1 MSSPMTMNEGAHWVA
16 GGGRARGRGD
26 IAGGAS
32 FIGDGEGEGIGDGGS
47 ASEERV
53 AKVGRLA

>member
-32 FIGDGEGEGIGDGGS
+32 FIGDGEGEGRGEGGS

-53 AKVGRLA
+53 EKVGR